1 MGTDLATDARLA
13 DLADVH
19 LAADRLSGV
28 AVRTPLL
35 PAPWAT
41 RHNAASQLWLKP
53 ECLQPVGA
61 FKLRGAYNALA
72 AMDPDVRRN
81 GVVTHSSGNHGRALA
96 YAASLMGVPAVIV
109 MPNVSPRVK
118 VEAVR
123 ALGAEP
129 VLVEPA
135 EREAV
140 TARLAGE
147 RGLTIVPPYD
157 DLQIIAGQG
166 TVGLEIVTDMP
177 AVDVI
182 LTPVGGG
189 GLASGI
195 ATAAKALN
203 PAIRVYGVEPELA
216 ADAKD
221 SFDAGE
227 LRTWPVEKTYRT
239 SADGLRTNLSQLTF
253 AHLRRHLD
261 GIVTV
266 SEEEIASTV
275 GLLARES
282 KLVSEPSGAVATAA
296 HLFHSDEL
304 PAGRVVAVIS
314 GGNLDVEL
322 FAKLV
327 VG

>member
-1 MGTDLATDARLA
+1 MDLVSI
-13 DLADVH
+13 ADVR
-19 LAADRLSGV
+19 AAAANIEGV

-35 PAPWAT
+35 PCPWAP
-41 RHNAASQLWLKP
+41 APIGGGLWLKP
-53 ECLQPVGA
+53 ESLQPIGV
-61 FKLRGAYNALA
+61 FKLRGAVHALA
-72 AMDPDVRRN
+72 VMTPEVRTR

-96 YAASLMGVPAVIV
+96 FAAARFGVPAVVV
-109 MPNVSPRVK
+109 MPVSAPEVK
-118 VEAVR
+118 VAAVT
-123 ALGAEP
+123 ALGAD
-129 VLVEPA
+129 VVMVEPA
-135 EREAV
+135 ERLSRMAAIAE
-140 TARLAGE
+140 E
-147 RGLTIVPPYD
+147 RGMTEVPPFD
-157 DLQIIAGQG
+157 HRDVIAGQG